1 MNVQASTSPLS
12 TAEERPAAQ
21 QPAPAGPEIA
31 WKPWRTVLYRIAVA
45 VVFVA
50 FFMVCFHRIANYWQW
65 GHNGFNGA
73 AFSQAARNSIR
84 FGIVGQAQYHTRLT
98 PPIQKSTY
106 THHPQLLHFHL
117 IGINE
122 LFGSREW
129 AGRLVPA
136 LYSFLSLILLFSMVR
151 KLWGRMP
158 ALIAAVIY
166 VLTPINLI
174 FPNMINHEQ
183 GGIFWCLTMLF
194 MYIRWLQTYR
204 WRYFLFTLLTVTVA
218 TQFDWPGYYIA
229 FFMALSAL
237 VFGLVRHRGWIRWRP
252 EYTWILV
259 FSAVVLVNFVGFFL
273 WIKFYHGG
281 WEQMK
286 MAFEYRSS
294 SMPNYFSVL
303 YWRTRELQ
311 GWIPMILVTGW
322 LLVSIVR
329 VFLRQARMLDLVP
342 LFFLGAQAIH
352 TLVFKQAGLIHAYWT
367 YYLSPAIA
375 VGGAILI
382 VTLWQWLAAGA
393 AKVAGLIAG
402 RRATNRFLHR
412 SAMASTVVLGLLAAV
427 LVLFQ
432 ARIAWERFQWGVST
446 GCASYEPNYND
457 QFGMIMWAKELAA
470 RYDRA
475 RVYYIIDRSV
485 KGRIEFTYYLDAPYE
500 ERRFVYVRPVNIKS
514 KQIVLIF
521 DLGNTGELATI
532 GAMASKYRT
541 WVWDR
546 RFVAIEIGNHSKDIS
561 GFISVGQ
568 KSPLWW
574 RWLVNPKRPPITWEA
589 DTDPLAAAGLF
600 TSQSKVTSQQRRGGM
615 GGGLK
620 AWDCPSGMVMS
631 AFAVKMVKTQNAG
644 KVMAALKPLCGRVG
658 PAAYR
663 GVEKQNVSEK
673 KAGPW
678 LEFHAPGSEW
688 KSSCNEGDL
697 SVGMFTFI
705 HAKSFVTAAG
715 LVCAKVHPESGP
727 ETRQWT
733 YKLTDQYRAKAAGL
747 PRGKVQEMLC
757 PEGNVVLGFR
767 GRTGALIDAAGISCV
782 PLTHQFVV
790 SYQTLVG
797 DTPFMGAG
805 P

>member
-1 MNVQASTSPLS
+1 MNSQTTPPPLS
-12 TAEERPAAQ
+12 SAPERNSGLR
-21 QPAPAGPEIA
+21 PAPAGHETV
-31 WKPWRTVLYRIAVA
+31 WRPQWIVLYRLAVA
-45 VVFVA
+45 AVFVV

-84 FGIVGQAQYHTRLT
+84 FGIVGQAQYHTGLT

-117 IGINE
+117 IGICE

-136 LYSFLSLILLFSMVR
+136 LYSFLSLIILFSMVR
-151 KLWGRMP
+151 RFWGRIP
-158 ALIAAVIY
+158 ALAAIVIY

-183 GGIFWCLTMLF
+183 GGIFWCLAMLF
-194 MYIRWLQTYR
+194 MYIRWLETYR
-204 WRYFLFTLLTVTVA
+204 PRYFLFTLLTVTA
-218 TQFDWPGYYIA
+218 AAQFDWPGYYIA

-259 FSAVVLVNFVGFFL
+259 FSAVVLANFVGFFL
-273 WIKFYHGG
+273 WIKYYHGG
-281 WEQMK
+281 WEQMN
-286 MAFEYRSS
+286 MAFEYRTSTT
-294 SMPNYFSVL
+294 PNYFNVL
-303 YWRTRELQ
+303 TSRTKDLQ
-311 GWIPMILVTGW
+311 GWIPMILVSGW

-329 VFLRQARMLDLVP
+329 VFLGQVRMLDLVP

-382 VTLWQWLAAGA
+382 VTLWQWLVPGA
-393 AKVAGLIAG
+393 VHLVKRIAG
-402 RRATNRFLHR
+402 RRATERLLNR
-412 SAMASTVVLGLLAAV
+412 SAMASAAVLGLLLAFL
-427 LVLFQ
+427 LVFQ
-432 ARIAWERFQWGVST
+432 TRIAWDRFQWGVST
-446 GCASYEPNYND
+446 GGATYEPNYKD
-457 QFGMIMWAKELAA
+457 QFGLIMWAKELKA
-470 RYDRA
+470 RYRRA
-475 RVYYIIDRSV
+475 AVYYIIDRSV

-500 ERRFVYVRPVNIKS
+500 ERRSIYVRPVNIKS
-514 KQIVLIF
+514 KQIVLLF
-521 DLGNTGELATI
+521 DLKNTGELATI
-532 GAMASKYRT
+532 GAMAAKYRT
-541 WVWDR
+541 LVWDR
-546 RFVAIEIGNHSKDIS
+546 RFVAIEIGNHSRETK
-561 GFISVGQ
+561 GFISTGR

-574 RWLVNPKRPPITWEA
+574 RWLVNPGRPPITWKA
-589 DTDPLAAAGLF
+589 DPDSLAAAGLF
-600 TSQSKVTSQQRRGGM
+600 TSQSKVTSQQRRGGS

-620 AWDCPSGMVMS
+620 AWDCPSGMVMD
-631 AFAVKMVKTQNAG
+631 AFSVKMRKTQNAG

-658 PAAYR
+658 PAAYQ
-663 GVEKQNVSEK
+663 GKEKTNASGK
-673 KAGPW
+673 KTGPW
-678 LEFHAPGSEW
+678 LEFDVTGPEW

-697 SVGMFTFI
+697 PVGMFTFI
-705 HAKSFVTAAG
+705 HKKSFVTAAG
-715 LVCAKVHPESGP
+715 LVCARVHPESGP
-727 ETRQWT
+727 ETRQWK

-747 PRGKVQEMLC
+747 PKGEVQEMLC

-782 PLTHQFVV
+782 PLTHQFVIA
-790 SYQTLVG
+790 YQTMIG
-797 DTPFMGAG
+797 DTPFVQQ
-805 P
+805 